1 MEWQDVY
8 NNIREQERTIEYLQN
23 LVDKLSI
30 ENARLREIVNKQ
42 KEAK

>member
-8 NNIREQERTIEYLQN
+8 KSIREQEHTIEYLQN

-30 ENARLREIVNKQ
+30 ENARLREIIKEQ
-42 KEAK
+42 EAK

>member
-8 NNIREQERTIEYLQN
+8 NKIKEQVHTIEHLQN

-30 ENARLREIVNKQ
+30 ENAKLREII
-42 KEAK
+42 KEQEGK